1 MTSSRRRR
9 AKVFWIRE
17 AFNNAAPAAQ
27 NDTDLMANYLVTTGQ
42 LAQGNE
48 MVLYRLHLVISVVF
62 TVTTAGANNG
72 VSVASWVDS
81 RNQARLSA
89 QANPYDQQFLIF
101 DEMYVGEAL
110 MNGGVTP
117 FNVVHRYDVR
127 AKRKVP
133 GITDTV
139 WLQLSQIGTITL
151 TSYSVV
157 MSMLMRST

>member
-1 MTSSRRRR
+1 MRQ
-9 AKVFWIRE
+9 

-27 NDTDLMANYLVTTGQ
+27 NDIDLLANYLTIAGLT
-42 LAQGNE
+42 AQAQE
-48 MVLYRLHLVISVVF
+48 VVLYRLHLHIAVVY
-62 TVTTAGANNG
+62 TVATAGANNG
-72 VSVASWVDS
+72 VSVAAWVDS

-101 DEMYVGEAL
+101 DEMFVGETL
-110 MNGGVTP
+110 MQGGVTP
-117 FNVVHRYDVR
+117 FNITHRYDVR

-133 GITDTV
+133 SITDTV

-157 MSMLMRST
+157 MSMLIRPT